1 MDGIK
6 RIIGMLQ
13 ILVSIVVAVQ
23 FIAWRLYDSGAVWE
37 IVDYV
42 MLVSIALAFYF
53 NLERKR
59 KSDASGDGSINRE
72 YLESNVMY
80 FATMVLAAL
89 FLFNWLNLLVNGAS
103 DVGEAVMHDVVWV
116 VVDVLIIWFRELL
129 AGICCVVRGSN
140 RERWESIAKEWGD
153 YKVSPS

>member
-1 MDGIK
+1 MAGIR
-6 RIIGMLQ
+6 RIIGAAQ
-13 ILVSIVVAVQ
+13 ILVSLVVAVQ
-23 FIAWRLYDSGAVWE
+23 FIMWRLYDSGEVWA

-42 MLVSIALAFYF
+42 MLVAIALAFYF

-59 KSDASGDGSINRE
+59 KHDASGDRGITRE

-103 DVGEAVMHDVVWV
+103 PVGEEVMHDVVWV
-116 VVDVLIIWFRELL
+116 VVDVMIIVVSGATGGYLL
-129 AGICCVVRGSN
+129 RGP
-140 RERWESIAKEWGD
+140 WE
-153 YKVSPS
+153 